1 MGHKITLSDIV
12 FSDSSLPVL
21 RDDPLLSSGSLVLVD
36 VGHSKGRLSG
46 VPSNGTLVNNIAGSI
61 ASGLVGSASVS
72 PDILTGFT
80 SSAMVPELSGK
91 GGLHVIKSKVSDTN
105 ATRFTLRLPAAIK
118 AYLLANPTHGY
129 YFSMWQ
135 QVTRKFDANNL
146 PLMVV
151 GDSAYSVNFLINIGS
166 TGDIQGAGTNVL
178 GKASSLNPFVSTGPA
193 KHQLAVSKVTGA
205 VSAYPYFDLFI
216 FGGCPSVG
224 VMDSALKKG
233 GSQIMYRVYLEDL
246 TVSGRTYAEVKA
258 LDDALYAAAFAPGGK
273 FYGDTHSD
281 PVTTL
286 A

>member
-91 GGLHVIKSKVSDTN
+91 GGLHVIKSKVNDTN

-118 AYLLANPTHGY
+118 AYLLDNPTHGY

-135 QVTRKFDANNL
+135 QFTRKFDANNA
-146 PLMVV
+146 PLMIF
-151 GDSAYSVNFLINIGS
+151 GESAYSVNFLMNLGS
-166 TGDIQGAGTNVL
+166 SGAVQGAATNVL
-178 GKASSLNPFVSTGPA
+178 GQATTLNPFVAAGPA
-193 KHQLAVSKVTGA
+193 KLQLAVSKVTGTL
-205 VSAYPYFDLFI
+205 SSLAYNDLFI
-216 FGGCPSVG
+216 FGGVPSVG
-224 VMDSALKKG
+224 VMDAALKKG

-246 TVSGRTYAEVKA
+246 TVSGRTYAEVKT

-273 FYGDTHSD
+273 FYGDTFTD
-281 PVTTL
+281 PSTL
-286 A
+286 P

>member
-80 SSAMVPELSGK
+80 NNAMVPELSGK
-91 GGLHVIKSKVSDTN
+91 GGLHVIKSKVNDTN

-135 QVTRKFDANNL
+135 QFTRKFDANNA
-146 PLMVV
+146 PLMII
-151 GDSAYSVNFLINIGS
+151 GESAYSVNFLMNLGS
-166 TGDIQGAGTNVL
+166 SGAVQGAATNVL
-178 GKASSLNPFVSTGPA
+178 GQATTLNPFVAAGPA
-193 KHQLAVSKVTGA
+193 KLQLAVSKVTGTL
-205 VSAYPYFDLFI
+205 SSLAYNDLFI
-216 FGGCPSVG
+216 FGGVPSVG
-224 VMDSALKKG
+224 VMDAALKKG

>member
-80 SSAMVPELSGK
+80 NSAMVPELSGK
-91 GGLHVIKSKVSDTN
+91 GGLHVIKSKVNDTN

-135 QVTRKFDANNL
+135 QVTRKFDANNA
-146 PLMVV
+146 PLMII
-151 GDSAYSVNFLINIGS
+151 GESSYSVNFLINIGS
-166 TGDIQGAGTNVL
+166 TGDVAGPNTNVL
-178 GKASSLNPFVSTGPA
+178 GKAITLNPFVSTGPA
-193 KHQLAVSKVTGA
+193 KLQLAVSKATGA
-205 VSAYPYFDLFI
+205 LTSLAYTDLFI
-216 FGGCPSVG
+216 FGGVPSVG
-224 VMDSALKKG
+224 VMDAALKKG

-258 LDDALYAAAFAPGGK
+258 LDDALYAAAFSPGGK

>member
-72 PDILTGFT
+72 PEILTGFT
-80 SSAMVPELSGK
+80 NSAMVPELSGK
-91 GGLHVIKSKVSDTN
+91 GGLHVIKSKVNDTN

-135 QVTRKFDANNL
+135 QFTRKFDANNA
-146 PLMVV
+146 PLMII
-151 GDSAYSVNFLINIGS
+151 GESAYSVNFLMNLGS
-166 TGDIQGAGTNVL
+166 SGAVQGAATNVL
-178 GKASSLNPFVSTGPA
+178 GQATTLNPFVAAGPA
-193 KHQLAVSKVTGA
+193 KLQLAVSKVTGTL
-205 VSAYPYFDLFI
+205 SSLAYNDLFI
-216 FGGCPSVG
+216 FGGVPSVG
-224 VMDSALKKG
+224 VMDAALKKG

-246 TVSGRTYAEVKA
+246 TVSGRTYAEVKT

-273 FYGDTHSD
+273 FYGDTFTD
-281 PVTTL
+281 PSTL
-286 A
+286 P